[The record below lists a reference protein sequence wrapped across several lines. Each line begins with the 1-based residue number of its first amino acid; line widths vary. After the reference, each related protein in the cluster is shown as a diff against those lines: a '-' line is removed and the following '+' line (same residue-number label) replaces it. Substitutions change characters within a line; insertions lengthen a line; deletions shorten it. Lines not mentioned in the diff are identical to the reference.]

1 MADLIFVH
9 GAWHGGWYFS
19 EVGAQLTSR
28 GYRIHAPDLPGSGNL
43 DNYLTAIAEVL
54 KGLREPAILIGHSQG
69 GLVMT
74 AVAERL
80 PHLLNG
86 LIYVSAFLP
95 TDGQSIN
102 DILRQHKLNLPL
114 PYLTVDRERQVTYA
128 NTDVMEEYLF
138 HDCPP
143 GVWALARERLRPE
156 PIALSKD
163 RVTVTAE
170 RAGRIPRAYIEC
182 LQDRAIPLSLQ
193 RAMVA
198 AAPCVV
204 VASMDCGHMPFY
216 SQPRELAAVLDRLC
230 GEFTSA
236 ATGAS
241 PNRTGS

>member
-1 MADLIFVH
+1 MAELIFIH

-19 EVGAQLTSR
+19 EVGALLTSR
-28 GYRIHAPDLPGSGNL
+28 GHRIHAPDLPGIGNL
-43 DNYLTAIAEVL
+43 DNYIAVIAEVL
-54 KGLREPAILIGHSQG
+54 KGVSEPAILIGHSQG

-95 TDGQSIN
+95 IDGQSIN
-102 DILRQHKLNLPL
+102 DILRLHKLTLPL
-114 PYLTVDRERQVTYA
+114 PYLTVDRERQVTHA

-143 GVWALARERLRPE
+143 EVWASARKRLRPE

-163 RVTVTAE
+163 RVTVTAD
-170 RAGRIPRAYIEC
+170 RAGRIPRAYVEC

-204 VASMDCGHMPFY
+204 ASLDCGHMPFY
-216 SQPRELAAVLDRLC
+216 SQPQELAAMLDRLC
-230 GEFTSA
+230 GELTSA
-236 ATGAS
+236 TAGAS
-241 PNRTGS
+241 PNRMGF